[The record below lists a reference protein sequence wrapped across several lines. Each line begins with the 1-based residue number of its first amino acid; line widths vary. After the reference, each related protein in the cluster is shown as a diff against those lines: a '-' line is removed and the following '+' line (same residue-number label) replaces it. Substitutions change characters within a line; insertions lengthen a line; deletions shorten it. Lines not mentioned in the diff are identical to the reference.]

1 MVKAFARGYR
11 PQPEISV
18 DSAWFILS
26 RSYSGIQ
33 VQFRNSTKAK
43 TVCNRLR
50 FDASLTTES
59 LEWHGRPARESRA
72 RCACHTKLTHCPLPT
87 LTHSPVAILIE
98 WRRCLPNPRRCIP
111 KPSKQ
116 TIIGNHSLARPSA
129 FTNCLS

>member
-50 FDASLTTES
+50 FDASLTTKS
-59 LEWHGRPARESRA
+59 RPARSLAILNQERRA
-72 RCACHTKLTHCPLPT
+72 LPP

-116 TIIGNHSLARPSA
+116 TLIEYHSLARQSA
-129 FTNCLS
+129 FRNYLP